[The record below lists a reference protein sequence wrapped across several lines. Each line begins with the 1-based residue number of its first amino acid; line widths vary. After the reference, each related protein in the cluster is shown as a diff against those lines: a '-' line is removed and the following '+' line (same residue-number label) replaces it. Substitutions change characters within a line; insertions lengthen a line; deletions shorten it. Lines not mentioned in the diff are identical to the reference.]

1 MKAGPLPRRVVTAL
15 VALSLLAA
23 ACGSEPVPLTAP
35 RIPEQAVPAR
45 LEVAGTSLT
54 MQPSAP
60 ADVRRAFRSVGPTSL
75 VDDGRVWELRDADRL
90 VGLLQLA
97 TIKRRADTRKEE
109 DRRAIRGQI
118 LTGEPTELD
127 FSGVPV
133 YQTTDGALSVFVWFG
148 RQLLGTL
155 TLKGV
160 DADAVSNDLVT
171 RILQSRAWPNLPA
184 DAFLE
189 E

>member
-1 MKAGPLPRRVVTAL
+1 MRLRALFGLAAATAL
-15 VALSLLAA
+15 VAG
-23 ACGSEPVPLTAP
+23 ACGNSPEPPRAP
-35 RIPEQAVPAR
+35 RIPVSAVPR
-45 LEVAGTSLT
+45 SIDVAGLSLT

-60 ADVRRAFRSVGPTSL
+60 GDVRRAFRSVGPASL
-75 VDDGRVWELRDADRL
+75 VDDGQVWELRQGDRL

-97 TIKRRADTRKEE
+97 TIGRRADTRKES
-109 DRRAIRGQI
+109 DRRDMRRQI
-118 LTGEPTELD
+118 LVGEPTELD

-155 TLKGV
+155 TVKGV
-160 DADAVSNDLVT
+160 DADAVSNALVT
-171 RILQSRAWPNLPA
+171 QILQSDSWPNLPP

-189 E
+189 D